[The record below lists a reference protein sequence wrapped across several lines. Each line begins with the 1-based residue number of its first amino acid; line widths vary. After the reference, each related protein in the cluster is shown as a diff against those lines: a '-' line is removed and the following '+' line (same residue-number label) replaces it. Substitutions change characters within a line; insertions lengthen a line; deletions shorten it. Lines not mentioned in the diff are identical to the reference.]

1 MDQKILVICQSHHQL
16 EKGLYIQ
23 KVIPST
29 VDVVFIS
36 QKLNLSSKVLL
47 ESVNTYKSF
56 EPLNSKIDEYDRFI
70 FFSMVP
76 SQQLFTLI
84 QNIRRAKKII
94 IAIQETHQLS
104 MHLGV
109 INNLIFSVDIIFAAS
124 DLEKKTLDQ
133 LQPNAKIYSIGWLF
147 QDGYKEFINTLY
159 QPSNLKEIT
168 KHALIIFSAPTN
180 ITTSS
185 KESFRVRKNILS
197 FLNKKYQN
205 LKLIIKL
212 HPLENKS
219 LFKEY
224 VRINCIENVSF
235 AEENQSLF
243 RLSKNASVIVTSNET
258 QTFIDLIEDDKE
270 FILYELDKQNFISQY
285 FSRNC
290 SDLTE
295 INGVKFYLLPKHSS
309 NIEGFK
315 DLYCKSDEEAI
326 NYFLEIIQQQTE
338 AGIHNDKMEI
348 AAWNYVYGL
357 SSDFKKI
364 INYETSALASNLKKV
379 FDSQETFDLRELDKA
394 LNSLPK
400 RTAIT
405 LIMLKIFVDNDKI
418 QISLLE
424 DFTELMFNP
433 HIIQYFALDSIRF
446 EFYLRNK
453 GLADCISFESNSLL
467 EVTKASFSKKSLI
480 MKTVF
485 SIEKSVK
492 DLRSGPIRKFAYNL
506 IDITISSIK
515 TYTN

>member
-1 MDQKILVICQSHHQL
+1 MDKKILVICQSHHQL

-29 VDVVFIS
+29 VDVVFIN

-47 ESVNTYKSF
+47 ENVNSYKSF
-56 EPLNSKIDEYDRFI
+56 EPLSSKIDEYDKFI

-76 SQQLFTLI
+76 SQQLFALI

-109 INNLIFSVDIIFAAS
+109 VNNLIFSVDIIFAAS

-147 QDGYKEFINTLY
+147 QNGYKEFISSLY

-168 KHALIIFSAPTN
+168 NHALIIFSAPTN
-180 ITTSS
+180 ITASS
-185 KESFRVRKNILS
+185 KESFRVRKNILH

-224 VRINCIENVSF
+224 ARINCIENISF

-243 RLSKNASVIVTSNET
+243 SLSKNASVIVTSNET
-258 QTFIDLIEDDKE
+258 QVFIDLIEDDRE
-270 FILYELDKQNFISQY
+270 FILYELGKENFISQY
-285 FSRNC
+285 FRSC
-290 SDLTE
+290 LDITE
-295 INGVKFYLLPKHSS
+295 INGVKFYSLLKHSN
-309 NIEGFK
+309 NIAGFK
-315 DLYCKSDEEAI
+315 DLYCKSEGEAI
-326 NYFLEIIQQQTE
+326 NYFLEIIQQQTK
-338 AGIHNDKMEI
+338 AGIQNDKMEI

-364 INYETSALASNLKKV
+364 INCESSALASNLRKI
-379 FDSQETFDLRELDKA
+379 FDSQEMFDLRKLDKA

-405 LIMLKIFVDNDKI
+405 LIMMKSFVDNDKI
-418 QISLLE
+418 QTSLLK

-433 HIIQYFALDSIRF
+433 HIIQYFAIDSIRF

-453 GLADCISFESNSLL
+453 GLAQCIPFESNSLL
-467 EVTKASFSKKSLI
+467 DVTKASFSKKSII
-480 MKTVF
+480 MNTLF
-485 SIEKSVK
+485 IIEKSVK
-492 DLRSGPIRKFAYNL
+492 DLRSGPIRRFAYYL
-506 IDITISSIK
+506 IDRAISSVK
-515 TYTN
+515 TLTN

>member
-1 MDQKILVICQSHHQL
+1 MDKKILVICQSHHQL

-29 VDVVFIS
+29 VDVVFIN

-47 ESVNTYKSF
+47 ENVNSYKSF
-56 EPLNSKIDEYDRFI
+56 EPLSSNIDEYDKFI

-76 SQQLFTLI
+76 SQQLFALI

-109 INNLIFSVDIIFAAS
+109 VNNLIFSVDIIFAAS

-147 QDGYKEFINTLY
+147 QNGYKEFISALY

-168 KHALIIFSAPTN
+168 NHALIIFSAPTN
-180 ITTSS
+180 ITASS
-185 KESFRVRKNILS
+185 KESFRVRKNILH

-224 VRINCIENVSF
+224 ARINCVENISF

-243 RLSKNASVIVTSNET
+243 NLSKNASVIVTSNET
-258 QTFIDLIEDDKE
+258 QVFIDLIEDDRE
-270 FILYELDKQNFISQY
+270 FILYELGKENFISQY
-285 FSRNC
+285 FRSC
-290 SDLTE
+290 LDITE
-295 INGVKFYLLPKHSS
+295 INGVKFYSLLKHSN
-309 NIEGFK
+309 NIAGFK
-315 DLYCKSDEEAI
+315 DLYCKSEGEAI
-326 NYFLEIIQQQTE
+326 NYFLEIIQQQTK
-338 AGIHNDKMEI
+338 AGFHNDKMEI

-364 INYETSALASNLKKV
+364 INCESSALVSNLKKI
-379 FDSQETFDLRELDKA
+379 FDSQEMFDLRKLDKA

-405 LIMLKIFVDNDKI
+405 LIMMKLFVDNDKI
-418 QISLLE
+418 QTSLLK

-433 HIIQYFALDSIRF
+433 HIIQYFAIDSIRF

-453 GLADCISFESNSLL
+453 GLAQCIPLEANSLR

-480 MKTVF
+480 MNTLF
-485 SIEKSVK
+485 IIEKSVK
-492 DLRSGPIRKFAYNL
+492 DLRSGPIRRFAYYL
-506 IDITISSIK
+506 IDRTISSIK
-515 TYTN
+515 TLTN

>member
-23 KVIPST
+23 RVIPST

-36 QKLNLSSKVLL
+36 QKLNLSSIVLL
-47 ESVNTYKSF
+47 ESVNSYKSF
-56 EPLNSKIDEYDRFI
+56 EPLSSKIDQYDKFI

-76 SQQLFTLI
+76 SPQLFTLI

-109 INNLIFSVDIIFAAS
+109 VNNLIFSVDIIFAAS
-124 DLEKKTLDQ
+124 DLEKKILDQ

-185 KESFRVRKNILS
+185 KESFRVRKNILNL
-197 FLNKKYQN
+197 LNKKYQN
-205 LKLIIKL
+205 LKLVIKL

-224 VRINCIENVSF
+224 VRINCIENISF

-258 QTFIDLIEDDKE
+258 QAFIDLIEDDRE
-270 FILYELDKQNFISQY
+270 FILYELGKENFISHY
-285 FSRNC
+285 FRSC
-290 SDLTE
+290 LDITE
-295 INGVKFYLLPKHSS
+295 INGVKFYSLLKHSS
-309 NIEGFK
+309 NIAGFK
-315 DLYCKSDEEAI
+315 NLYCKSEAEAI

-338 AGIHNDKMEI
+338 AGIHNDQIEI
-348 AAWNYVYGL
+348 AAWNYVYRL

-364 INYETSALASNLKKV
+364 INCESSALASNLKKI

-418 QISLLE
+418 QINLLK
-424 DFTELMFNP
+424 DFTEQMFNP
-433 HIIQYFALDSIRF
+433 HIIQYFAIESIRF

-453 GLADCISFESNSLL
+453 GLAECIPFESNSLL

-492 DLRSGPIRKFAYNL
+492 DLRSGPIRKFAYYL
-506 IDITISSIK
+506 IDITINSIK

>member
-1 MDQKILVICQSHHQL
+1 MDKKILVICQSHHQL

-29 VDVVFIS
+29 VDVVFIN

-47 ESVNTYKSF
+47 ENVNSYKSF
-56 EPLNSKIDEYDRFI
+56 EPLSSKIDEYDKFI

-76 SQQLFTLI
+76 SQQLFALI

-109 INNLIFSVDIIFAAS
+109 VNNLIFSVDIIFAAS

-147 QDGYKEFINTLY
+147 QNGYKEFISALY

-168 KHALIIFSAPTN
+168 NHALIIFSAPTN
-180 ITTSS
+180 ITASS
-185 KESFRVRKNILS
+185 KESFRVRKNILH

-224 VRINCIENVSF
+224 ARINCVENISF

-243 RLSKNASVIVTSNET
+243 NLSKNASVIVTSNET
-258 QTFIDLIEDDKE
+258 QVFIDLIEDDRE
-270 FILYELDKQNFISQY
+270 FILYELGKENFISQY
-285 FSRNC
+285 FRSC
-290 SDLTE
+290 LDITE
-295 INGVKFYLLPKHSS
+295 INGVKFYSLLKHS
-309 NIEGFK
+309 NDIAGFK
-315 DLYCKSDEEAI
+315 DLYCKSEEEAI
-326 NYFLEIIQQQTE
+326 NYFLKIIQQQTK
-338 AGIHNDKMEI
+338 AGIQNDKMEI

-364 INYETSALASNLKKV
+364 INCESSALASNLKKI
-379 FDSQETFDLRELDKA
+379 FDSQEMFDLRKLDKA

-405 LIMLKIFVDNDKI
+405 LIMLKIFVDNDKV
-418 QISLLE
+418 QISLLK

-433 HIIQYFALDSIRF
+433 HIIQYFAIDSIRF

-453 GLADCISFESNSLL
+453 GLAQCIPFESNSLL

-480 MKTVF
+480 MNTLF
-485 SIEKSVK
+485 IIEKSVK
-492 DLRSGPIRKFAYNL
+492 DLRSGPIRRFAYYL
-506 IDITISSIK
+506 IDRTISSIK
-515 TYTN
+515 TLTN

>member
-1 MDQKILVICQSHHQL
+1 MDKKILVICQSHHQL

-29 VDVVFIS
+29 VDVVFIN

-47 ESVNTYKSF
+47 ENVNSYKSF
-56 EPLNSKIDEYDRFI
+56 EPLSSKIDEYDKFI

-76 SQQLFTLI
+76 SQQLFALI

-109 INNLIFSVDIIFAAS
+109 VNNLIFSVDIIFAAS

-147 QDGYKEFINTLY
+147 QDGYKEFISALY

-168 KHALIIFSAPTN
+168 NHALIIFSAPTN

-185 KESFRVRKNILS
+185 KESFRVRKNILH

-224 VRINCIENVSF
+224 ARINCIENISF

-243 RLSKNASVIVTSNET
+243 SLSKNASVIVTSNET
-258 QTFIDLIEDDKE
+258 QAFIDLIEDDRE
-270 FILYELDKQNFISQY
+270 FILYELGKENFISHY
-285 FSRNC
+285 FRSC
-290 SDLTE
+290 LDITE
-295 INGVKFYLLPKHSS
+295 INGVKFYSLLKHSN
-309 NIEGFK
+309 NIAGFK
-315 DLYCKSDEEAI
+315 DLYCKSDGEAI
-326 NYFLEIIQQQTE
+326 NYFLEIIQQQTK

-364 INYETSALASNLKKV
+364 INCESSALASNLKKI
-379 FDSQETFDLRELDKA
+379 FDSQETFDLRKLDKA

-405 LIMLKIFVDNDKI
+405 LILLKLFVDNDKI
-418 QISLLE
+418 QTSLLK

-433 HIIQYFALDSIRF
+433 HIIQYFAIDSIRF

-453 GLADCISFESNSLL
+453 GLAQCIPFESNSLL
-467 EVTKASFSKKSLI
+467 DVTKASFSKKSTI
-480 MKTVF
+480 MNTVF
-485 SIEKSVK
+485 IIEKSVK
-492 DLRSGPIRKFAYNL
+492 DLRSGPIRRFAYYL
-506 IDITISSIK
+506 IDRTISSIK
-515 TYTN
+515 TLTN

>member
-1 MDQKILVICQSHHQL
+1 MDKKILVICQSHHQL

-23 KVIPST
+23 KVIPSA
-29 VDVVFIS
+29 VDVVFIN

-47 ESVNTYKSF
+47 ENVNSYKSF
-56 EPLNSKIDEYDRFI
+56 EPLSSKIDEYDKFI

-76 SQQLFTLI
+76 SQQLFALI

-109 INNLIFSVDIIFAAS
+109 VNNLIFSVDIIFAAS

-147 QDGYKEFINTLY
+147 QNGYKEFISALY

-168 KHALIIFSAPTN
+168 NHALIIFSAPTN
-180 ITTSS
+180 ITASS
-185 KESFRVRKNILS
+185 KESFRVRKNILH

-224 VRINCIENVSF
+224 ARINCVENISF

-243 RLSKNASVIVTSNET
+243 SLSKNASVIVTSNET
-258 QTFIDLIEDDKE
+258 QVFIDLIEDDRE
-270 FILYELDKQNFISQY
+270 FILYELGKENFISQY
-285 FSRNC
+285 FRSC
-290 SDLTE
+290 LDITE
-295 INGVKFYLLPKHSS
+295 INGVKFYSLLKHSN
-309 NIEGFK
+309 NIAGFK
-315 DLYCKSDEEAI
+315 DLYCKSEGEAI
-326 NYFLEIIQQQTE
+326 NYFLEIIQQQTK
-338 AGIHNDKMEI
+338 AGIQDDKMEI

-364 INYETSALASNLKKV
+364 INCESSALASNLKKI
-379 FDSQETFDLRELDKA
+379 FDSQEMFDLRKLDKA

-405 LIMLKIFVDNDKI
+405 LIMMKLFVDNDKI
-418 QISLLE
+418 QTSLLK

-433 HIIQYFALDSIRF
+433 HIIQYFAIDSIRF

-453 GLADCISFESNSLL
+453 GLAQCIPFESNSLL

-480 MKTVF
+480 MNTLF
-485 SIEKSVK
+485 TIEKSVK
-492 DLRSGPIRKFAYNL
+492 DLRSGPIRRFAYYL
-506 IDITISSIK
+506 IDRTISSVK
-515 TYTN
+515 TLTN

>member
-1 MDQKILVICQSHHQL
+1 MDKKILVICQSHHQL

-29 VDVVFIS
+29 VDVVFIN

-47 ESVNTYKSF
+47 ENVNSYKSF
-56 EPLNSKIDEYDRFI
+56 EPLSSKIDEYDKFI

-76 SQQLFTLI
+76 SQQLFALI

-109 INNLIFSVDIIFAAS
+109 VNNLIFSVDIIFAAS

-147 QDGYKEFINTLY
+147 QNGYKEFISALY

-168 KHALIIFSAPTN
+168 NHALIIFSAPTN
-180 ITTSS
+180 ITASS
-185 KESFRVRKNILS
+185 KESFRVRKNILH

-224 VRINCIENVSF
+224 ARINCIENISF

-243 RLSKNASVIVTSNET
+243 SLSKNASVIVTSNET
-258 QTFIDLIEDDKE
+258 QVFIDLIEDDRE
-270 FILYELDKQNFISQY
+270 FILYELGKENFISQY
-285 FSRNC
+285 FRSC
-290 SDLTE
+290 LDITE
-295 INGVKFYLLPKHSS
+295 INGVKFYSLLKHSN
-309 NIEGFK
+309 NIAGFK
-315 DLYCKSDEEAI
+315 DLYCKSEGEAI
-326 NYFLEIIQQQTE
+326 NYFLEIIQQQTKE
-338 AGIHNDKMEI
+338 GIQDDKMEI

-364 INYETSALASNLKKV
+364 INCESSALASNLKKI
-379 FDSQETFDLRELDKA
+379 FDSQEMFDLRKLDKA

-405 LIMLKIFVDNDKI
+405 LIMMKLFVDNDKI
-418 QISLLE
+418 QTSLLK

-433 HIIQYFALDSIRF
+433 HIIQYFAIDSIRF

-453 GLADCISFESNSLL
+453 GLAQCIPFESNSLL

-480 MKTVF
+480 MNTLF
-485 SIEKSVK
+485 FIEKSVK
-492 DLRSGPIRKFAYNL
+492 DLRSGPIRRFAYYL
-506 IDITISSIK
+506 IDRTISSIK
-515 TYTN
+515 TLTN

>member
-1 MDQKILVICQSHHQL
+1 MDKKILVICQSHHQL

-29 VDVVFIS
+29 VDVVFIN

-47 ESVNTYKSF
+47 ENVNSYKSF
-56 EPLNSKIDEYDRFI
+56 EPLSSKIDEYDKFI

-76 SQQLFTLI
+76 SQQLFALI

-109 INNLIFSVDIIFAAS
+109 VNNLIFSVDIIFAAS

-147 QDGYKEFINTLY
+147 QNGYKEFISALY

-168 KHALIIFSAPTN
+168 NHALIIFSAPTN
-180 ITTSS
+180 ITASS
-185 KESFRVRKNILS
+185 KESFRVRKNILH

-224 VRINCIENVSF
+224 ARINCIENISF

-243 RLSKNASVIVTSNET
+243 SLSKNASVIVTSNET
-258 QTFIDLIEDDKE
+258 QVFIDLIEDDRE
-270 FILYELDKQNFISQY
+270 FILYELGKENFISQY
-285 FSRNC
+285 FRSC
-290 SDLTE
+290 LDITE
-295 INGVKFYLLPKHSS
+295 INGVKFYSLLKHSN
-309 NIEGFK
+309 NIAGFK
-315 DLYCKSDEEAI
+315 DLYCKSEGEAI
-326 NYFLEIIQQQTE
+326 NYFLKIIQQQTK
-338 AGIHNDKMEI
+338 ADIQNDKMEI

-364 INYETSALASNLKKV
+364 INCESSALASNLKKI
-379 FDSQETFDLRELDKA
+379 FDSQEMFDLRKLDKA

-405 LIMLKIFVDNDKI
+405 LIMMKLFVDNDKI
-418 QISLLE
+418 QTSLLK

-433 HIIQYFALDSIRF
+433 HIIQYFAIDSIRF

-453 GLADCISFESNSLL
+453 GLAQCIPFESNSLL

-480 MKTVF
+480 MNTLF
-485 SIEKSVK
+485 IIEKSVK
-492 DLRSGPIRKFAYNL
+492 DLRSGPIRRFAYYL
-506 IDITISSIK
+506 IDRTISSVK
-515 TYTN
+515 TLTN

>member
-1 MDQKILVICQSHHQL
+1 MDKKILVICQSHHQL

-29 VDVVFIS
+29 VDVVFIN

-47 ESVNTYKSF
+47 ENVNSYKSF
-56 EPLNSKIDEYDRFI
+56 EPLSSNIDEYDKFI

-76 SQQLFTLI
+76 SQQLFALI

-109 INNLIFSVDIIFAAS
+109 VNNLIFSVDIIFAAS

-147 QDGYKEFINTLY
+147 QNGYKEFISALY

-168 KHALIIFSAPTN
+168 NHALIIFSAPTN
-180 ITTSS
+180 ITASS
-185 KESFRVRKNILS
+185 KESFRVRKNILH

-224 VRINCIENVSF
+224 ARINCVENISF

-243 RLSKNASVIVTSNET
+243 SLSKNASVIVTSNET
-258 QTFIDLIEDDKE
+258 QVFIDLIEDDRE
-270 FILYELDKQNFISQY
+270 FILYELGKENFISQY
-285 FSRNC
+285 FRSC
-290 SDLTE
+290 LDITE
-295 INGVKFYLLPKHSS
+295 INGVKFYSLHKHSN
-309 NIEGFK
+309 NIAGFK
-315 DLYCKSDEEAI
+315 DLYCKSEGEAI
-326 NYFLEIIQQQTE
+326 NYFLEIIQQQTK
-338 AGIHNDKMEI
+338 AGIQNDKMEI

-364 INYETSALASNLKKV
+364 INCESSALASNLKKI
-379 FDSQETFDLRELDKA
+379 FDSQEMFDLRKLDKA

-405 LIMLKIFVDNDKI
+405 LIMMKLFVDNDII
-418 QISLLE
+418 QTSLLK

-433 HIIQYFALDSIRF
+433 HIIQYFAIDSIRF

-453 GLADCISFESNSLL
+453 GLAQCIPFESNSLL

-480 MKTVF
+480 MNTLF
-485 SIEKSVK
+485 IIEKSVK
-492 DLRSGPIRKFAYNL
+492 DLRSGPIRRFAYYL
-506 IDITISSIK
+506 IDRTISSIK
-515 TYTN
+515 TLTN

>member
-1 MDQKILVICQSHHQL
+1 MDKKILVICQSHHQL

-29 VDVVFIS
+29 VDVVFIN

-47 ESVNTYKSF
+47 ENVNSYNSF
-56 EPLNSKIDEYDRFI
+56 DPLSSKIDEYDKFI

-76 SQQLFTLI
+76 SQQLFALI

-109 INNLIFSVDIIFAAS
+109 VNNLIFSVDIIFAAS

-147 QDGYKEFINTLY
+147 QNGYKEFISALY

-168 KHALIIFSAPTN
+168 NHALIIFSAPTN
-180 ITTSS
+180 ITASS
-185 KESFRVRKNILS
+185 KESFRVRKNILH

-224 VRINCIENVSF
+224 ARINCVENISF

-243 RLSKNASVIVTSNET
+243 NLSKNASVIVTSNET
-258 QTFIDLIEDDKE
+258 QVFIDLIEDDRE
-270 FILYELDKQNFISQY
+270 FILYELGKENFISQY
-285 FSRNC
+285 FRSC
-290 SDLTE
+290 LDITE
-295 INGVKFYLLPKHSS
+295 INGVKFYSLLKHS
-309 NIEGFK
+309 NDIAGFK
-315 DLYCKSDEEAI
+315 DLYCKSEGEAI
-326 NYFLEIIQQQTE
+326 NYFLEIIQQQTK
-338 AGIHNDKMEI
+338 AGIQNDKMEI

-364 INYETSALASNLKKV
+364 INCESSALASNLKKI
-379 FDSQETFDLRELDKA
+379 FDSQEMFDLRKLDKA

-405 LIMLKIFVDNDKI
+405 LIMMKLFVDNDKI
-418 QISLLE
+418 QTSLLK

-433 HIIQYFALDSIRF
+433 HIIQYFAIDSIRF

-453 GLADCISFESNSLL
+453 GLAQCIPFESNSLL

-480 MKTVF
+480 MNTLF
-485 SIEKSVK
+485 IIEKSVK
-492 DLRSGPIRKFAYNL
+492 DLRSGPIRRFAYYL
-506 IDITISSIK
+506 IDRAISSVK
-515 TYTN
+515 TLTN

>member
-1 MDQKILVICQSHHQL
+1 MDKKILVICQSHHQL

-29 VDVVFIS
+29 VDVVFIN

-47 ESVNTYKSF
+47 ENVNSYKSF
-56 EPLNSKIDEYDRFI
+56 EPLSSKIDEYDKFI

-76 SQQLFTLI
+76 SQQLFALI

-109 INNLIFSVDIIFAAS
+109 VNNLIFSVDIIFAAS

-147 QDGYKEFINTLY
+147 QDGYKEFISALY

-168 KHALIIFSAPTN
+168 NHALIIFSAPTN

-185 KESFRVRKNILS
+185 KESFRVRKNILH
-197 FLNKKYQN
+197 FLNNKYQN

-224 VRINCIENVSF
+224 ARINCIENISF

-243 RLSKNASVIVTSNET
+243 SLSKNASVIVTSNET
-258 QTFIDLIEDDKE
+258 QAFIDLIEDDRE
-270 FILYELDKQNFISQY
+270 FILYELGKENFISHY
-285 FSRNC
+285 FRSC
-290 SDLTE
+290 LDITE
-295 INGVKFYLLPKHSS
+295 INGVKFYSLLKHSN
-309 NIEGFK
+309 NIAGFK
-315 DLYCKSDEEAI
+315 DLYCKSDGEAI
-326 NYFLEIIQQQTE
+326 NYFLEIIQQQTK

-364 INYETSALASNLKKV
+364 ISSENSALASNLKKI
-379 FDSQETFDLRELDKA
+379 FDSQETFDLRKLDKA

-405 LIMLKIFVDNDKI
+405 LIMLKLFVDNDKI
-418 QISLLE
+418 QTSLLK

-433 HIIQYFALDSIRF
+433 HIIQYFAIDSIRF

-453 GLADCISFESNSLL
+453 GLAQCIPFESNSLL
-467 EVTKASFSKKSLI
+467 DVTKASFSKKSII
-480 MKTVF
+480 MNTLF
-485 SIEKSVK
+485 IIEKSVK
-492 DLRSGPIRKFAYNL
+492 DLRSGPIRRFAYYL
-506 IDITISSIK
+506 IDRTISSIK
-515 TYTN
+515 THTN

>member
-1 MDQKILVICQSHHQL
+1 MDKKILVICQSHHQL

-29 VDVVFIS
+29 VDVVFIN

-47 ESVNTYKSF
+47 ENVNSYNSF
-56 EPLNSKIDEYDRFI
+56 DPLSSKIDEYDKFI

-76 SQQLFTLI
+76 SQQLFALI

-109 INNLIFSVDIIFAAS
+109 VNNLIFSVDIIFAAS

-147 QDGYKEFINTLY
+147 QNGYKEFISALY

-168 KHALIIFSAPTN
+168 NHALIIFSAPTN
-180 ITTSS
+180 ITASS
-185 KESFRVRKNILS
+185 KESFRVRKNILH

-224 VRINCIENVSF
+224 ARINCVENISF

-243 RLSKNASVIVTSNET
+243 NLSKNASVIVTSNET
-258 QTFIDLIEDDKE
+258 QVFIDLIEDDRE
-270 FILYELDKQNFISQY
+270 FILYELGKENFISQY
-285 FSRNC
+285 FRSC
-290 SDLTE
+290 LDITE
-295 INGVKFYLLPKHSS
+295 INGVKFYSLLKHS
-309 NIEGFK
+309 NDIAGFK
-315 DLYCKSDEEAI
+315 DLYCKSEGEAI
-326 NYFLEIIQQQTE
+326 NFFLKIIQQQTK
-338 AGIHNDKMEI
+338 AGIQNDKMEI

-364 INYETSALASNLKKV
+364 INCESSALASNLKKI
-379 FDSQETFDLRELDKA
+379 FDSQEMFDLRKLDKA

-405 LIMLKIFVDNDKI
+405 LIMMKLFVDNDKI
-418 QISLLE
+418 QTSLLK

-433 HIIQYFALDSIRF
+433 HIIQYFAIDSIRF

-453 GLADCISFESNSLL
+453 GLAQCIPFESNSLL

-480 MKTVF
+480 MNTLF
-485 SIEKSVK
+485 IIEKSVK
-492 DLRSGPIRKFAYNL
+492 DLRSGPIRRFAYYL
-506 IDITISSIK
+506 IDRAISSVK
-515 TYTN
+515 TLTN

>member
-1 MDQKILVICQSHHQL
+1 M
-16 EKGLYIQ
+16 
-23 KVIPST
+23 
-29 VDVVFIS
+29 DVVFIN

-47 ESVNTYKSF
+47 ENVNSYKSF
-56 EPLNSKIDEYDRFI
+56 EPLSSKIDEYDKFI

-76 SQQLFTLI
+76 SQQLFALI

-109 INNLIFSVDIIFAAS
+109 VNNLIFSVDIIFAAS

-147 QDGYKEFINTLY
+147 QNGYKEFINALY

-168 KHALIIFSAPTN
+168 NHALIIFSAPTN
-180 ITTSS
+180 ITASS
-185 KESFRVRKNILS
+185 KESFRVRKNILH

-224 VRINCIENVSF
+224 ARINCIENISF

-243 RLSKNASVIVTSNET
+243 SLSKNASVIVTSNET
-258 QTFIDLIEDDKE
+258 QAFIDLIEDDRE
-270 FILYELDKQNFISQY
+270 FILYELGKENFISQY
-285 FSRNC
+285 FKSC
-290 SDLTE
+290 LDLTE
-295 INGVKFYLLPKHSS
+295 INGVKFYSLLKHSN
-309 NIEGFK
+309 NIAGFK
-315 DLYCKSDEEAI
+315 DLYCKSDGEAI
-326 NYFLEIIQQQTE
+326 NYFLEIIQQQTK

-364 INYETSALASNLKKV
+364 ISCESSALASNLKKI
-379 FDSQETFDLRELDKA
+379 FDSQETFDLRKLDKA

-418 QISLLE
+418 QISLLK

-433 HIIQYFALDSIRF
+433 HIIQYFAIDSIRF

-453 GLADCISFESNSLL
+453 RLAQCIPFESNSLL
-467 EVTKASFSKKSLI
+467 DVTKASFSKKSII
-480 MKTVF
+480 MNTVF
-485 SIEKSVK
+485 IIEKSVK
-492 DLRSGPIRKFAYNL
+492 DLRSGPIRRFAYYL
-506 IDITISSIK
+506 IDRTISSIK
-515 TYTN
+515 THTN

>member
-1 MDQKILVICQSHHQL
+1 MDKKILVICQSHHQL

-29 VDVVFIS
+29 VDVVFIN

-47 ESVNTYKSF
+47 ENVNSYKSF
-56 EPLNSKIDEYDRFI
+56 EPLSSKIDEYDKFI

-76 SQQLFTLI
+76 SQQLFALI

-109 INNLIFSVDIIFAAS
+109 VNNLIFSVDIIFAAS

-147 QDGYKEFINTLY
+147 QDGYKEFISALY

-168 KHALIIFSAPTN
+168 NHALIIFSAPTN
-180 ITTSS
+180 ITASS
-185 KESFRVRKNILS
+185 KESFRVRKNILH

-224 VRINCIENVSF
+224 ARINCIENISF

-243 RLSKNASVIVTSNET
+243 SLSKNASVIVTSNET
-258 QTFIDLIEDDKE
+258 QVFIDLIEDDRE
-270 FILYELDKQNFISQY
+270 FILYELGKENFISQY
-285 FSRNC
+285 FRSC
-290 SDLTE
+290 LDITE
-295 INGVKFYLLPKHSS
+295 INGVKFYSLLKHSN
-309 NIEGFK
+309 NIAGFK
-315 DLYCKSDEEAI
+315 DLYCKSDGEAI
-326 NYFLEIIQQQTE
+326 NYFLEIIQQQTK

-364 INYETSALASNLKKV
+364 INCESSALASNLKKI
-379 FDSQETFDLRELDKA
+379 FDSQEMFDLRKLDKA

-405 LIMLKIFVDNDKI
+405 LIMMKLFVDNDKI
-418 QISLLE
+418 QTSLLK

-433 HIIQYFALDSIRF
+433 HIIQYFAIDSIRF

-453 GLADCISFESNSLL
+453 GLAQCIPFESNSLL
-467 EVTKASFSKKSLI
+467 DVTKASFSKKSTI
-480 MKTVF
+480 MNTIF
-485 SIEKSVK
+485 IIEKSVK
-492 DLRSGPIRKFAYNL
+492 DLRSGPIRRFAYYL
-506 IDITISSIK
+506 IDRTISSIK
-515 TYTN
+515 TLTN

>member
-1 MDQKILVICQSHHQL
+1 MDKKILVICQSQHQL

-29 VDVVFIS
+29 VDVVFIN

-47 ESVNTYKSF
+47 ENVNSYKSF
-56 EPLNSKIDEYDRFI
+56 EPLSSKIDEYDKFI

-76 SQQLFTLI
+76 SPQLFALI

-109 INNLIFSVDIIFAAS
+109 VNNLIFSVDIIFAAS

-147 QDGYKEFINTLY
+147 QNGYKEFISALY

-168 KHALIIFSAPTN
+168 NHALIIFSAPTN

-185 KESFRVRKNILS
+185 KESFRVRKNILH

-224 VRINCIENVSF
+224 ARINCIENISF

-243 RLSKNASVIVTSNET
+243 SLSKNASVIVTSNET
-258 QTFIDLIEDDKE
+258 QAFIDLIEDDRE
-270 FILYELDKQNFISQY
+270 FILYELGKENFISHY
-285 FSRNC
+285 FRSC
-290 SDLTE
+290 LDITE
-295 INGVKFYLLPKHSS
+295 INGVKFYSLLKHSN
-309 NIEGFK
+309 NIAGFK
-315 DLYCKSDEEAI
+315 DLYCKSDGEAI
-326 NYFLEIIQQQTE
+326 NYFLEIIQQQTK

-364 INYETSALASNLKKV
+364 INCESSALASNLKKI
-379 FDSQETFDLRELDKA
+379 FDSQETFDLRKLDKA

-418 QISLLE
+418 QISLLK

-433 HIIQYFALDSIRF
+433 HIIQYFAIDSIRF

-453 GLADCISFESNSLL
+453 RLAQCIPFESNSLL
-467 EVTKASFSKKSLI
+467 DVTKASFSKKSII
-480 MKTVF
+480 MNTVF
-485 SIEKSVK
+485 IIEKSVK
-492 DLRSGPIRKFAYNL
+492 DLRSGPIRRFAYYL
-506 IDITISSIK
+506 IDRTISSIK
-515 TYTN
+515 THTN

>member
-1 MDQKILVICQSHHQL
+1 MDKKILVICQSHHQL

-29 VDVVFIS
+29 VDVVFIN

-47 ESVNTYKSF
+47 ENVNSYKSF
-56 EPLNSKIDEYDRFI
+56 EPLSSKIDEYDKFI

-76 SQQLFTLI
+76 SQQLFALI

-109 INNLIFSVDIIFAAS
+109 VNNLIFSVDIIFAAS

-147 QDGYKEFINTLY
+147 QNGYKEFISALY

-168 KHALIIFSAPTN
+168 NHALIIFSAPTN

-185 KESFRVRKNILS
+185 KESFRVRKNILH

-224 VRINCIENVSF
+224 ARINCVENISF

-243 RLSKNASVIVTSNET
+243 SLSKNASVIVTSNET
-258 QTFIDLIEDDKE
+258 QVFIDLIEDDRE
-270 FILYELDKQNFISQY
+270 FILYELGKENFISQY
-285 FSRNC
+285 FRSC
-290 SDLTE
+290 LDITE
-295 INGVKFYLLPKHSS
+295 INGVKFYSLLKHS
-309 NIEGFK
+309 NDIAGFK
-315 DLYCKSDEEAI
+315 DLYCKSEGEAI
-326 NYFLEIIQQQTE
+326 NYFLEIIQQQTK
-338 AGIHNDKMEI
+338 AGIQNDKMEI

-364 INYETSALASNLKKV
+364 INCESSALASNLKKI
-379 FDSQETFDLRELDKA
+379 FDSQEMFDLRKLDKA

-405 LIMLKIFVDNDKI
+405 LIMMKLFVDNDKI
-418 QISLLE
+418 QTSLLK

-433 HIIQYFALDSIRF
+433 HIIQYFAIDSIRF

-453 GLADCISFESNSLL
+453 GLAQCIPFESNSLL

-480 MKTVF
+480 MNTLF
-485 SIEKSVK
+485 IIEKSVK
-492 DLRSGPIRKFAYNL
+492 DLRSGPIRRFAYYL
-506 IDITISSIK
+506 IDRAISSVK
-515 TYTN
+515 TLTN

>member
-1 MDQKILVICQSHHQL
+1 MDKKILVICQSHHQL

-29 VDVVFIS
+29 VDVVFIN

-47 ESVNTYKSF
+47 ENVNSYKSF
-56 EPLNSKIDEYDRFI
+56 EPLSSNIDEYDKFI

-76 SQQLFTLI
+76 SQQLFALI

-109 INNLIFSVDIIFAAS
+109 VNNLIFSVDIIFAAS

-147 QDGYKEFINTLY
+147 QNGYKEFISALY

-168 KHALIIFSAPTN
+168 NHALIIFSAPTN
-180 ITTSS
+180 ITASS
-185 KESFRVRKNILS
+185 KESFRVRKNILH

-224 VRINCIENVSF
+224 ARINCVENISF

-243 RLSKNASVIVTSNET
+243 SLSKNASVIVTSNET
-258 QTFIDLIEDDKE
+258 QVFIDLIEDDRE
-270 FILYELDKQNFISQY
+270 FILYELGKENFISQY
-285 FSRNC
+285 FRSC
-290 SDLTE
+290 LDITE
-295 INGVKFYLLPKHSS
+295 INGVKFYSLHKHSN
-309 NIEGFK
+309 NIAGFK
-315 DLYCKSDEEAI
+315 DLYCKSEGEAI
-326 NYFLEIIQQQTE
+326 NYFLEIIQQQTK
-338 AGIHNDKMEI
+338 AGIQNDKMEI

-364 INYETSALASNLKKV
+364 INCESSALASNLKKI
-379 FDSQETFDLRELDKA
+379 FDSQEMFDLRKLDKA

-405 LIMLKIFVDNDKI
+405 LIMMKLFVDNDKI
-418 QISLLE
+418 QTSLLK

-433 HIIQYFALDSIRF
+433 HIIQYFAIDSIRF

-453 GLADCISFESNSLL
+453 GLAQCIPFESNSLL

-480 MKTVF
+480 MNTLF
-485 SIEKSVK
+485 IIEKSVK
-492 DLRSGPIRKFAYNL
+492 DLRSGPIRRFAYYL
-506 IDITISSIK
+506 IDRTISSIK
-515 TYTN
+515 TLTN

>member
-1 MDQKILVICQSHHQL
+1 MDKKILVICQSHHQL

-29 VDVVFIS
+29 VDVVFIN

-47 ESVNTYKSF
+47 ENVNSYKSF
-56 EPLNSKIDEYDRFI
+56 EPLSSKIDEYDKFI

-76 SQQLFTLI
+76 SQQLFALI

-109 INNLIFSVDIIFAAS
+109 VNNLIFSVDIIFAAS

-147 QDGYKEFINTLY
+147 QNGYKEFISALY

-168 KHALIIFSAPTN
+168 NHALIIFSAPTN

-185 KESFRVRKNILS
+185 KESFRVRKNILH

-224 VRINCIENVSF
+224 ARINCIENISF

-243 RLSKNASVIVTSNET
+243 SLSKNASVIVTSNET
-258 QTFIDLIEDDKE
+258 QAFIDLIEDDRE
-270 FILYELDKQNFISQY
+270 FILYELGKENFISHY
-285 FSRNC
+285 FRSC
-290 SDLTE
+290 LDITE
-295 INGVKFYLLPKHSS
+295 INGVKFYSLLKHSN
-309 NIEGFK
+309 NIAGFK
-315 DLYCKSDEEAI
+315 DLYCKSEGEAI
-326 NYFLEIIQQQTE
+326 NYFLEIIQQQTK

-364 INYETSALASNLKKV
+364 INCESSALASNLKKI
-379 FDSQETFDLRELDKA
+379 FDSQETFDLRKLDKA

-405 LIMLKIFVDNDKI
+405 LIMMKLFVDNDKI
-418 QISLLE
+418 QTSLLK

-433 HIIQYFALDSIRF
+433 HIIQYFAIDSIRF

-453 GLADCISFESNSLL
+453 GLAQCIPFESNSLL
-467 EVTKASFSKKSLI
+467 DVTKASYSNKSII
-480 MKTVF
+480 MNTIF
-485 SIEKSVK
+485 IIEKSVK
-492 DLRSGPIRKFAYNL
+492 DLRSGPIRRFAYYL
-506 IDITISSIK
+506 IDRTISSIK
-515 TYTN
+515 THTN

>member
-1 MDQKILVICQSHHQL
+1 MDKKILVICQSHHQL

-29 VDVVFIS
+29 VDVVFIN

-47 ESVNTYKSF
+47 ENVNSYKSF
-56 EPLNSKIDEYDRFI
+56 EPLSSKIDEYDKFI

-76 SQQLFTLI
+76 SQQLFALI

-109 INNLIFSVDIIFAAS
+109 VNNLIFSVDIIFAAS

-147 QDGYKEFINTLY
+147 QNGYKEFISALY

-168 KHALIIFSAPTN
+168 NHALIIFSAPTN

-185 KESFRVRKNILS
+185 KESFRVRKNILH

-224 VRINCIENVSF
+224 ARINCIENISF

-243 RLSKNASVIVTSNET
+243 SLSKNASVIVTSNET
-258 QTFIDLIEDDKE
+258 QAFIDLIEDDRE
-270 FILYELDKQNFISQY
+270 FILYELGKENFISHY
-285 FSRNC
+285 FRSC
-290 SDLTE
+290 LDITE
-295 INGVKFYLLPKHSS
+295 INGVKFYSLLKHSN
-309 NIEGFK
+309 NIAGFK
-315 DLYCKSDEEAI
+315 DLYCKSDGEAI
-326 NYFLEIIQQQTE
+326 NYFLEIIQQQTK

-364 INYETSALASNLKKV
+364 ISSESSALASNLKKI
-379 FDSQETFDLRELDKA
+379 FDSQETFDLRKLDKA

-418 QISLLE
+418 QISLLK

-433 HIIQYFALDSIRF
+433 HIIQYFAIDSIRF

-453 GLADCISFESNSLL
+453 RLAQCIPFESNSLL
-467 EVTKASFSKKSLI
+467 DVTKASFSKKSII
-480 MKTVF
+480 MNTVF
-485 SIEKSVK
+485 IIEKSVK
-492 DLRSGPIRKFAYNL
+492 DLRSGPIRRFAYYL
-506 IDITISSIK
+506 IDRTISSIK
-515 TYTN
+515 THTN

>member
-1 MDQKILVICQSHHQL
+1 MDKKILVICQSHHQL

-29 VDVVFIS
+29 VDVVFIN

-47 ESVNTYKSF
+47 ENVNSYKSF
-56 EPLNSKIDEYDRFI
+56 EPLSSKIDEYDKFI

-76 SQQLFTLI
+76 SQQLFALI

-109 INNLIFSVDIIFAAS
+109 VNNLIFSVDIIFAAS

-147 QDGYKEFINTLY
+147 QNGYKEFINALY

-180 ITTSS
+180 ITASS
-185 KESFRVRKNILS
+185 KESFRVRKNILH

-224 VRINCIENVSF
+224 ARINCIENISF

-243 RLSKNASVIVTSNET
+243 SLSKNASVIVTSNET
-258 QTFIDLIEDDKE
+258 QAFIDLIEDDRE
-270 FILYELDKQNFISQY
+270 FILYELGKENFISQY
-285 FSRNC
+285 FKSC
-290 SDLTE
+290 LDLTE
-295 INGVKFYLLPKHSS
+295 INGVKFYSLLKHSN
-309 NIEGFK
+309 NIAGFK
-315 DLYCKSDEEAI
+315 DLYCKSDGEAI
-326 NYFLEIIQQQTE
+326 NYFLEIIQQQTK

-364 INYETSALASNLKKV
+364 ISCESSALASNLKKI
-379 FDSQETFDLRELDKA
+379 FDSQETFDLRKLDKA

-405 LIMLKIFVDNDKI
+405 LILLKLFVDNDKI
-418 QISLLE
+418 QTSLLK

-433 HIIQYFALDSIRF
+433 HIIQYFAIDSIRF

-453 GLADCISFESNSLL
+453 RLALCIPFESNSLL
-467 EVTKASFSKKSLI
+467 DVTKASFSKKSTI
-480 MKTVF
+480 MNTVF
-485 SIEKSVK
+485 IIEKSVK
-492 DLRSGPIRKFAYNL
+492 DLRSGPIRRFAYYL
-506 IDITISSIK
+506 IDRTISSIK
-515 TYTN
+515 THTN

>member
-1 MDQKILVICQSHHQL
+1 MDKKILVICQSHHQL

-29 VDVVFIS
+29 VDVVFIN

-47 ESVNTYKSF
+47 ENVNSYKSF
-56 EPLNSKIDEYDRFI
+56 EPLSSKIDEYDKFI

-76 SQQLFTLI
+76 SQQLFALI

-109 INNLIFSVDIIFAAS
+109 VNNLIFSVDIIFAAS

-147 QDGYKEFINTLY
+147 QNGYKEFISALY

-168 KHALIIFSAPTN
+168 NHALIIFSAPTN

-185 KESFRVRKNILS
+185 KESFRVRKNILH

-224 VRINCIENVSF
+224 ARINCIENISF

-243 RLSKNASVIVTSNET
+243 SLSKNASVIVTSNET
-258 QTFIDLIEDDKE
+258 QAFIDLIEDDRE
-270 FILYELDKQNFISQY
+270 FILYELGKENFISHY
-285 FSRNC
+285 FRSC
-290 SDLTE
+290 LDITE
-295 INGVKFYLLPKHSS
+295 INGVKFYSLLKHSN
-309 NIEGFK
+309 NIAGFK
-315 DLYCKSDEEAI
+315 DLYCKSDGEAI
-326 NYFLEIIQQQTE
+326 NYFLEIIQQQTK

-364 INYETSALASNLKKV
+364 INCESSALASNLKKI
-379 FDSQETFDLRELDKA
+379 FDSQETFDLRKLDKA

-405 LIMLKIFVDNDKI
+405 LIMLKLFVDNDKI
-418 QISLLE
+418 QTSLLK

-433 HIIQYFALDSIRF
+433 HIIQYFAIDSIRF

-453 GLADCISFESNSLL
+453 RLAQCIPFESNSLL
-467 EVTKASFSKKSLI
+467 DVTKASFSKKSII
-480 MKTVF
+480 MNTLF
-485 SIEKSVK
+485 IIEKSVK
-492 DLRSGPIRKFAYNL
+492 DLRSGPIRRFAYYL
-506 IDITISSIK
+506 IDRTISSIK
-515 TYTN
+515 THTN

>member
-1 MDQKILVICQSHHQL
+1 MNQKILVICQSHHQL

-23 KVIPST
+23 KIIPST

-36 QKLNLSSKVLL
+36 QKLNLSSLVLL
-47 ESVNTYKSF
+47 ESVNSYKSF
-56 EPLNSKIDEYDRFI
+56 EPLSSKIDQYDKFI

-76 SQQLFTLI
+76 SPQLFTLI

-109 INNLIFSVDIIFAAS
+109 VNNLIFSVDIIFAAS
-124 DLEKKTLDQ
+124 DLEKKILDQ

-185 KESFRVRKNILS
+185 KESFQVRKNILH

-224 VRINCIENVSF
+224 VRINCIENISF

-258 QTFIDLIEDDKE
+258 QAFIDLIEDNRE
-270 FILYELDKQNFISQY
+270 FILYELGKENFISQY
-285 FSRNC
+285 FNKNC

-295 INGVKFYLLPKHSS
+295 INGVKFYSLLKHSS
-309 NIEGFK
+309 NIAGFK
-315 DLYCKSDEEAI
+315 NLYCKSDREAI
-326 NYFLEIIQQQTE
+326 NYFLEMIQQQTE

-348 AAWNYVYGL
+348 AAWNYVYRL

-364 INYETSALASNLKKV
+364 INCESSALASNLKKI
-379 FDSQETFDLRELDKA
+379 FNSQETFDLIELDKA

-418 QISLLE
+418 QISLLK
-424 DFTELMFNP
+424 DFTKLMFNP
-433 HIIQYFALDSIRF
+433 HIIQYFAIDSIRF

-453 GLADCISFESNSLL
+453 GLADFIPFESNSLL

-492 DLRSGPIRKFAYNL
+492 DLRSGPIRKFAYYL
-506 IDITISSIK
+506 IDITINSIK

>member
-1 MDQKILVICQSHHQL
+1 MDKKILVICQSHHQL

-29 VDVVFIS
+29 VDVVFIN

-47 ESVNTYKSF
+47 ENVNSYKSF
-56 EPLNSKIDEYDRFI
+56 EPLSSKIDEYDKFI

-76 SQQLFTLI
+76 SQQLFALI

-109 INNLIFSVDIIFAAS
+109 VNNLIFSVDIIFAAS

-147 QDGYKEFINTLY
+147 QDGYKEFISALY

-168 KHALIIFSAPTN
+168 NHALIIFSAPTN
-180 ITTSS
+180 ITASS
-185 KESFRVRKNILS
+185 KESFRVRKNILH

-224 VRINCIENVSF
+224 ARINCIENISF

-243 RLSKNASVIVTSNET
+243 SLSKNASVIVTSNET
-258 QTFIDLIEDDKE
+258 QAFIDLIEDDRE
-270 FILYELDKQNFISQY
+270 FILYELGKENFISQY
-285 FSRNC
+285 FRSC
-290 SDLTE
+290 LDITE
-295 INGVKFYLLPKHSS
+295 INGVKFYSLLKHSN
-309 NIEGFK
+309 NIAGFK
-315 DLYCKSDEEAI
+315 DLYCKSDGEAI
-326 NYFLEIIQQQTE
+326 NYFLEIIQQQTK

-364 INYETSALASNLKKV
+364 ISCESSALASNLKKI
-379 FDSQETFDLRELDKA
+379 FDSQETFDLRKLDKA

-405 LIMLKIFVDNDKI
+405 LIMLKIFVHNDKI
-418 QISLLE
+418 QISLLK

-433 HIIQYFALDSIRF
+433 HIIQYFAIDSIRF

-453 GLADCISFESNSLL
+453 RLAQCIPFESNSLL
-467 EVTKASFSKKSLI
+467 DVTKASFSKKSII
-480 MKTVF
+480 MNTLF
-485 SIEKSVK
+485 IIEKSVK
-492 DLRSGPIRKFAYNL
+492 DLRSGPIRRFAYYL
-506 IDITISSIK
+506 IDRTISSIK
-515 TYTN
+515 THTN

>member
-1 MDQKILVICQSHHQL
+1 MDKKILVICQSHHQL

-29 VDVVFIS
+29 VDVVFIN

-47 ESVNTYKSF
+47 ENVNSYNSF
-56 EPLNSKIDEYDRFI
+56 DPLFSKIDEYDKFI

-76 SQQLFTLI
+76 SQQLFALI

-109 INNLIFSVDIIFAAS
+109 VNNLIFSVDIIFAAS

-147 QDGYKEFINTLY
+147 QNGYKEFISALY

-168 KHALIIFSAPTN
+168 NHALIIFSAPTN
-180 ITTSS
+180 ITASS
-185 KESFRVRKNILS
+185 KESFRVRKNILH

-224 VRINCIENVSF
+224 ARINCVENISF

-243 RLSKNASVIVTSNET
+243 SLSKNASVIVTSNET
-258 QTFIDLIEDDKE
+258 QVFIDLIEDDRE
-270 FILYELDKQNFISQY
+270 FILYELGKENFISQY
-285 FSRNC
+285 FRSC
-290 SDLTE
+290 LDITE
-295 INGVKFYLLPKHSS
+295 INGVKFYSLLKHSN
-309 NIEGFK
+309 NIAGFK
-315 DLYCKSDEEAI
+315 DLYCKSEGEAI
-326 NYFLEIIQQQTE
+326 NYFLEIIQQQTK

-364 INYETSALASNLKKV
+364 INCESSALASNLKKI
-379 FDSQETFDLRELDKA
+379 FDSQEMFDLRKLDKA

-405 LIMLKIFVDNDKI
+405 LIMMKLFVDNDKI
-418 QISLLE
+418 QTSLLK

-433 HIIQYFALDSIRF
+433 HIIQYFAIDSIRF

-453 GLADCISFESNSLL
+453 GLAQCIPFESNSLL

-480 MKTVF
+480 MNTLF
-485 SIEKSVK
+485 FIEKSVK
-492 DLRSGPIRKFAYNL
+492 DLRSGPIRRFAYYL
-506 IDITISSIK
+506 IDRTISSIK
-515 TYTN
+515 TLTN

>member
-1 MDQKILVICQSHHQL
+1 MDKKILVICQSHHQL

-29 VDVVFIS
+29 VDVVFIN

-47 ESVNTYKSF
+47 ENVNSYKSF
-56 EPLNSKIDEYDRFI
+56 EPLSSKIDEYDKFI

-76 SQQLFTLI
+76 SQQLFALI

-109 INNLIFSVDIIFAAS
+109 VNNLIFSVDIIFAAS

-147 QDGYKEFINTLY
+147 QNGYKEFISALY

-168 KHALIIFSAPTN
+168 NHALIIFSAPTN
-180 ITTSS
+180 ITASS
-185 KESFRVRKNILS
+185 KESFRVRKNILH

-224 VRINCIENVSF
+224 ARINCVENISF

-243 RLSKNASVIVTSNET
+243 SLSKNASVIVTSNET
-258 QTFIDLIEDDKE
+258 QAFIDLIEDDRE
-270 FILYELDKQNFISQY
+270 FILYELGKENFISHY
-285 FSRNC
+285 FRSC
-290 SDLTE
+290 LDITE
-295 INGVKFYLLPKHSS
+295 INGVKFYSLLKHS
-309 NIEGFK
+309 NDIAGFK
-315 DLYCKSDEEAI
+315 DLYCKSEGEAI
-326 NYFLEIIQQQTE
+326 NYFLEIIQQQTK
-338 AGIHNDKMEI
+338 AGIQNDKMEI

-364 INYETSALASNLKKV
+364 INCESSALASNLKKI
-379 FDSQETFDLRELDKA
+379 FDSQETFDLRKLDKA

-405 LIMLKIFVDNDKI
+405 LIMMKLFVDNDKI
-418 QISLLE
+418 QTSLLK

-433 HIIQYFALDSIRF
+433 HIIQYFAIDSIRF

-453 GLADCISFESNSLL
+453 GLAQCIPFESNSLL

-480 MKTVF
+480 MNTLF
-485 SIEKSVK
+485 IIEKSVK
-492 DLRSGPIRKFAYNL
+492 DLRSGPIRRFAYYL
-506 IDITISSIK
+506 IDRTISSIK
-515 TYTN
+515 TLTN

>member
-1 MDQKILVICQSHHQL
+1 MDKKILVICQSHHQL

-29 VDVVFIS
+29 VDVVFIN

-47 ESVNTYKSF
+47 ENVNSYKSF
-56 EPLNSKIDEYDRFI
+56 EPLSSKIDEYDKFI

-76 SQQLFTLI
+76 SQQLFALI

-109 INNLIFSVDIIFAAS
+109 VNNLIFSVDIIFAAS

-147 QDGYKEFINTLY
+147 QNGYKEFISALY

-168 KHALIIFSAPTN
+168 NHALIIFSAPTN

-185 KESFRVRKNILS
+185 KESFRVRKNILH

-224 VRINCIENVSF
+224 ARINCIENISF

-243 RLSKNASVIVTSNET
+243 SLSKNASVIVTSNET
-258 QTFIDLIEDDKE
+258 QAFIDLIEDDRE
-270 FILYELDKQNFISQY
+270 FILYELGKENFISHY
-285 FSRNC
+285 FRSC
-290 SDLTE
+290 LDITE
-295 INGVKFYLLPKHSS
+295 INGVKFYSLLKHSN
-309 NIEGFK
+309 NIAGFK
-315 DLYCKSDEEAI
+315 DLYCKSDGEAI
-326 NYFLEIIQQQTE
+326 NYFLEIIQQQTK

-364 INYETSALASNLKKV
+364 ISCESSALASNLKKI
-379 FDSQETFDLRELDKA
+379 FDSQETFDLRKLDKA

-405 LIMLKIFVDNDKI
+405 LILLKLFVDNDKI
-418 QISLLE
+418 QTSLLK

-433 HIIQYFALDSIRF
+433 HIIQYFAIDSIRF

-453 GLADCISFESNSLL
+453 GLAQCIPFESNSLL
-467 EVTKASFSKKSLI
+467 DVTKASFSKKSTI
-480 MKTVF
+480 MNTVF
-485 SIEKSVK
+485 IIEKSVK
-492 DLRSGPIRKFAYNL
+492 DLRSGPIRRFAYYL
-506 IDITISSIK
+506 IDRTISSIK
-515 TYTN
+515 THTN

>member
-1 MDQKILVICQSHHQL
+1 MDKKILVICQSHHQL

-29 VDVVFIS
+29 VDVVFIN

-47 ESVNTYKSF
+47 ENVNSYKSF
-56 EPLNSKIDEYDRFI
+56 EPLSSKIDEYDKFI

-76 SQQLFTLI
+76 SQQLFALI

-109 INNLIFSVDIIFAAS
+109 VNNLIFSVDIIFAAS

-147 QDGYKEFINTLY
+147 QDGYKEFISALY

-168 KHALIIFSAPTN
+168 NHALIIFSAPTN

-185 KESFRVRKNILS
+185 KESFRVRKNILH

-224 VRINCIENVSF
+224 ARINCIENISF

-243 RLSKNASVIVTSNET
+243 SLSKNASVIVTSNET
-258 QTFIDLIEDDKE
+258 QAFIDLIEDDRE
-270 FILYELDKQNFISQY
+270 FILYELGKENFISHY
-285 FSRNC
+285 FRSC
-290 SDLTE
+290 LDITE
-295 INGVKFYLLPKHSS
+295 INGVKFYSLLKHSN
-309 NIEGFK
+309 NIAGFK
-315 DLYCKSDEEAI
+315 DLYCKSDGEAI
-326 NYFLEIIQQQTE
+326 NYFLEIIQQQTK

-364 INYETSALASNLKKV
+364 INCESSALASNLKKI
-379 FDSQETFDLRELDKA
+379 FDSQETFDLRKLDKA

-418 QISLLE
+418 QISLLK

-433 HIIQYFALDSIRF
+433 HIIQYFAIDSIRF

-453 GLADCISFESNSLL
+453 GLAQCIPFESNSLL
-467 EVTKASFSKKSLI
+467 DVTKASFSKKSIIINTLFI
-480 MKTVF
+480 
-485 SIEKSVK
+485 IEKSVK
-492 DLRSGPIRKFAYNL
+492 DLRSGPIRRFAYYL
-506 IDITISSIK
+506 IDRTISSIK
-515 TYTN
+515 THAN

>member
-1 MDQKILVICQSHHQL
+1 MDKKILVICQSHHQL

-29 VDVVFIS
+29 VDVVFIN

-47 ESVNTYKSF
+47 ENVNSYKSF
-56 EPLNSKIDEYDRFI
+56 EPLSSKIDEYDKFI

-76 SQQLFTLI
+76 SQQLFALI

-109 INNLIFSVDIIFAAS
+109 VNNLIFSVDIIFAAS

-147 QDGYKEFINTLY
+147 QDGYKEFISALY

-180 ITTSS
+180 ITASS
-185 KESFRVRKNILS
+185 KESFQVRKNILH

-224 VRINCIENVSF
+224 ARINCIENISF

-243 RLSKNASVIVTSNET
+243 SLSKNASVIVTSNET
-258 QTFIDLIEDDKE
+258 QAFIDLIEDDRE
-270 FILYELDKQNFISQY
+270 FILYELGKENFISHY
-285 FSRNC
+285 FRSC
-290 SDLTE
+290 LDITE
-295 INGVKFYLLPKHSS
+295 INGVKFYSLLKHSN
-309 NIEGFK
+309 NIAGFK
-315 DLYCKSDEEAI
+315 DLYCKSDGEAI
-326 NYFLEIIQQQTE
+326 NYFLEIIQQQTK

-364 INYETSALASNLKKV
+364 INCESSALASNLKKI
-379 FDSQETFDLRELDKA
+379 FDSQETFDLRKLDKA

-405 LIMLKIFVDNDKI
+405 LIMMKLFVDNDKI
-418 QISLLE
+418 QTSLLK

-433 HIIQYFALDSIRF
+433 HIIQYFAIDSIRF

-453 GLADCISFESNSLL
+453 GLAQCIPFESNSLL
-467 EVTKASFSKKSLI
+467 DVTKASFSKKSTI
-480 MKTVF
+480 MNTVF
-485 SIEKSVK
+485 IIEKSVK
-492 DLRSGPIRKFAYNL
+492 DLRSGPIRRFAYYL
-506 IDITISSIK
+506 IDRTISSIK
-515 TYTN
+515 THAN

>member
-1 MDQKILVICQSHHQL
+1 M
-16 EKGLYIQ
+16 
-23 KVIPST
+23 
-29 VDVVFIS
+29 DVVFIN

-47 ESVNTYKSF
+47 ENVNSYKSF
-56 EPLNSKIDEYDRFI
+56 EPLSSKIDEYDKFI

-76 SQQLFTLI
+76 SQQLFALI

-109 INNLIFSVDIIFAAS
+109 VNNLIFSVDIIFAAS

-147 QDGYKEFINTLY
+147 QNGYKEFISALY

-168 KHALIIFSAPTN
+168 NHALIIFSAPTN
-180 ITTSS
+180 ITASS
-185 KESFRVRKNILS
+185 KESFRVRKNILH

-224 VRINCIENVSF
+224 ARINCIENISF

-243 RLSKNASVIVTSNET
+243 SLSKNASVIVTSNET
-258 QTFIDLIEDDKE
+258 QVFIDLIEDDRE
-270 FILYELDKQNFISQY
+270 FILYELGKENFISQY
-285 FSRNC
+285 FRSC
-290 SDLTE
+290 LDITE
-295 INGVKFYLLPKHSS
+295 INGVKFYSLHKHSN
-309 NIEGFK
+309 NIAGFK
-315 DLYCKSDEEAI
+315 DLYCKSEGEAI
-326 NYFLEIIQQQTE
+326 NYFLEIIQQQTK

-364 INYETSALASNLKKV
+364 INCESSALASNLKKI
-379 FDSQETFDLRELDKA
+379 FDSQEMFDLRKLDKA

-405 LIMLKIFVDNDKI
+405 LIMMKLFVDNDKI
-418 QISLLE
+418 QTSLLK

-433 HIIQYFALDSIRF
+433 HIIQYFAIDSIRF

-453 GLADCISFESNSLL
+453 GLAQCIPFESNSLL

-480 MKTVF
+480 MNTLF
-485 SIEKSVK
+485 IIEKSVK
-492 DLRSGPIRKFAYNL
+492 DLRSGPIRRFAYYL
-506 IDITISSIK
+506 IDRTISSIK
-515 TYTN
+515 TLTN

>member
-1 MDQKILVICQSHHQL
+1 MDKKILVICQSPHQL

-23 KVIPST
+23 KVIPSA
-29 VDVVFIS
+29 VDVVFIN

-47 ESVNTYKSF
+47 ENVNSYKSF
-56 EPLNSKIDEYDRFI
+56 EPLSSKIDEYDKFI

-76 SQQLFTLI
+76 SQQLFALI

-109 INNLIFSVDIIFAAS
+109 VNNLIFSVDIIFAAS

-147 QDGYKEFINTLY
+147 QNGYKEFISALY

-168 KHALIIFSAPTN
+168 NHALIIFSAPTN
-180 ITTSS
+180 ITASS
-185 KESFRVRKNILS
+185 KESFRVRKNILH

-224 VRINCIENVSF
+224 ARINCVENISF

-243 RLSKNASVIVTSNET
+243 SLSKNASVIVTSNET
-258 QTFIDLIEDDKE
+258 QVFIDLIEDDRE
-270 FILYELDKQNFISQY
+270 FILYELGKENFISQY
-285 FSRNC
+285 FRSC
-290 SDLTE
+290 LDITE
-295 INGVKFYLLPKHSS
+295 INGVKFYSLLKHSN
-309 NIEGFK
+309 NIAGFK
-315 DLYCKSDEEAI
+315 DLYCKSEGEAI
-326 NYFLEIIQQQTE
+326 NYFLEIIQQQTKE
-338 AGIHNDKMEI
+338 GIQDDKMEI

-364 INYETSALASNLKKV
+364 INCESSALASNLKKI
-379 FDSQETFDLRELDKA
+379 FDSQEMFDLRKLDKA

-405 LIMLKIFVDNDKI
+405 LIMMKLFVDNDKI
-418 QISLLE
+418 QTSLLK

-433 HIIQYFALDSIRF
+433 HIIQYFAIDSIRF

-453 GLADCISFESNSLL
+453 GLAQCIPFESNSLL

-480 MKTVF
+480 MNTLF
-485 SIEKSVK
+485 TIEKSVK
-492 DLRSGPIRKFAYNL
+492 DLRSGPIRRFAYYL
-506 IDITISSIK
+506 IDRTINSVK
-515 TYTN
+515 TLTN

>member
-1 MDQKILVICQSHHQL
+1 MDKKILVICQSHHQL

-29 VDVVFIS
+29 VDVVFIN

-47 ESVNTYKSF
+47 ENVNSYKSF
-56 EPLNSKIDEYDRFI
+56 EPLSSKIDEYDKFI

-76 SQQLFTLI
+76 SQQLFALI

-109 INNLIFSVDIIFAAS
+109 VNNLIFSVDIIFAAS

-147 QDGYKEFINTLY
+147 QNGYKEFISALY
-159 QPSNLKEIT
+159 QPRNLKEIT

-180 ITTSS
+180 ITASS
-185 KESFRVRKNILS
+185 KESFRVRKNILH

-224 VRINCIENVSF
+224 ARINCVENISF

-243 RLSKNASVIVTSNET
+243 NLSKNASVIVTSNET
-258 QTFIDLIEDDKE
+258 QVFIDLIEDDRE
-270 FILYELDKQNFISQY
+270 FILYELGKENFISQY
-285 FSRNC
+285 FRSC
-290 SDLTE
+290 LDITE
-295 INGVKFYLLPKHSS
+295 INGVKFYSLHKHSN
-309 NIEGFK
+309 NIAGFK
-315 DLYCKSDEEAI
+315 DLYCKSEGEAI
-326 NYFLEIIQQQTE
+326 NYFLEIIQQQTK
-338 AGIHNDKMEI
+338 AGIQNDKMEI

-364 INYETSALASNLKKV
+364 INCESSALASNLKKI
-379 FDSQETFDLRELDKA
+379 FDSQEMFDLRKLDKA

-405 LIMLKIFVDNDKI
+405 LIMMKLFVDNDKI
-418 QISLLE
+418 QTSLLK

-433 HIIQYFALDSIRF
+433 HIIQYFAIDSIRF

-453 GLADCISFESNSLL
+453 GLAQCIPFESNSLL

-480 MKTVF
+480 MNTLF
-485 SIEKSVK
+485 IIEKSVK
-492 DLRSGPIRKFAYNL
+492 DLRSGPIRRFAYYL
-506 IDITISSIK
+506 IDRTISSIK
-515 TYTN
+515 TLTN

>member
-1 MDQKILVICQSHHQL
+1 MDKKILVICQSHHQL

-29 VDVVFIS
+29 VDVVFIN

-47 ESVNTYKSF
+47 ENVNSYKSF
-56 EPLNSKIDEYDRFI
+56 EPLSSKIDEYDKFI

-76 SQQLFTLI
+76 SQQLFALI

-109 INNLIFSVDIIFAAS
+109 VNNLIFSVDIIFAAS

-147 QDGYKEFINTLY
+147 QNGYKEFISALY

-168 KHALIIFSAPTN
+168 NHALIIFSAPTN

-185 KESFRVRKNILS
+185 KESFRVRKNILH

-224 VRINCIENVSF
+224 ARINCIENISF

-243 RLSKNASVIVTSNET
+243 SLSKNASVIVTSNET
-258 QTFIDLIEDDKE
+258 QAFIDLIEDDRE
-270 FILYELDKQNFISQY
+270 FILYELGKENFISHY
-285 FSRNC
+285 FRSC
-290 SDLTE
+290 LDITE
-295 INGVKFYLLPKHSS
+295 INGVKFYSLLKHSN
-309 NIEGFK
+309 NIAGFK
-315 DLYCKSDEEAI
+315 DLYCKSDGEAI
-326 NYFLEIIQQQTE
+326 NYFLEIIQQQTK

-364 INYETSALASNLKKV
+364 INCESSALASNLKKI
-379 FDSQETFDLRELDKA
+379 FDSQETFDLRKLDKA

-405 LIMLKIFVDNDKI
+405 LIMMKLFVDNDKI
-418 QISLLE
+418 QTSLLK

-433 HIIQYFALDSIRF
+433 HIIQYFAIDSIRF

-453 GLADCISFESNSLL
+453 GLAQCIPFESNSLL
-467 EVTKASFSKKSLI
+467 DVTKASFSKKSTI
-480 MKTVF
+480 MNTVF
-485 SIEKSVK
+485 IIEKSVK
-492 DLRSGPIRKFAYNL
+492 DLRSGPIRRFAYYL
-506 IDITISSIK
+506 IDRTISSIK
-515 TYTN
+515 THAN

>member
-1 MDQKILVICQSHHQL
+1 MDKKILVICQSQHQL

-29 VDVVFIS
+29 VDVVFIN

-47 ESVNTYKSF
+47 ENVNSYKSF
-56 EPLNSKIDEYDRFI
+56 EPLSSKIDEYDKFI

-76 SQQLFTLI
+76 SQQLFALI

-109 INNLIFSVDIIFAAS
+109 VNNLIFWVDIIFAAS
-124 DLEKKTLDQ
+124 DLEKITLDQ

-147 QDGYKEFINTLY
+147 QNGYKEFISALY

-168 KHALIIFSAPTN
+168 NHALIIFSAPTN

-185 KESFRVRKNILS
+185 KESFRVRKNILH

-224 VRINCIENVSF
+224 ARINCIENISF

-243 RLSKNASVIVTSNET
+243 SLSKNASVIVTSNET
-258 QTFIDLIEDDKE
+258 QAFIDLIEDDRE
-270 FILYELDKQNFISQY
+270 FILYELGKENFISHY
-285 FSRNC
+285 FRSC
-290 SDLTE
+290 LDITE
-295 INGVKFYLLPKHSS
+295 INGVKFYSLLKHSN
-309 NIEGFK
+309 NIAGFK
-315 DLYCKSDEEAI
+315 DLYCKSDGEAI
-326 NYFLEIIQQQTE
+326 NYFLEIIQQQTK

-364 INYETSALASNLKKV
+364 INCESSALASNLKII
-379 FDSQETFDLRELDKA
+379 FDSQETFDLRKLDKA

-418 QISLLE
+418 QISLLK

-433 HIIQYFALDSIRF
+433 HIIQYFAIDSIRF

-453 GLADCISFESNSLL
+453 RLAQCIPFESNSLL
-467 EVTKASFSKKSLI
+467 DVTKASFSKKSII
-480 MKTVF
+480 MNTVF
-485 SIEKSVK
+485 IIEKSVK
-492 DLRSGPIRKFAYNL
+492 DLRSGPIRRFAYYL
-506 IDITISSIK
+506 IDRTISSIK
-515 TYTN
+515 THTN

>member
-29 VDVVFIS
+29 VDVVFIN
-36 QKLNLSSKVLL
+36 QKLNLSSIVLL
-47 ESVNTYKSF
+47 KSFNSYKSF
-56 EPLNSKIDEYDRFI
+56 EPLSSKIDQYDKFI

-76 SQQLFTLI
+76 SPQLFTLI

-109 INNLIFSVDIIFAAS
+109 VNNLIFSVDIIFAAS
-124 DLEKKTLDQ
+124 DLEKETLDQ

-168 KHALIIFSAPTN
+168 RHALIIFSAPTN

-185 KESFRVRKNILS
+185 KESFRVRKNILN

-224 VRINCIENVSF
+224 VRINCIENISF

-258 QTFIDLIEDDKE
+258 QSFIDLIEDDRE
-270 FILYELDKQNFISQY
+270 FILYELGKENFISQY
-285 FSRNC
+285 FNRNC
-290 SDLTE
+290 LDLTE
-295 INGVKFYLLPKHSS
+295 INGVKFYSLRKHSS
-309 NIEGFK
+309 NIAGFK
-315 DLYCKSDEEAI
+315 DLYCKSDGEAI

-338 AGIHNDKMEI
+338 GGIHNDKMEM

-364 INYETSALASNLKKV
+364 INCESSALASNLKKI
-379 FDSQETFDLRELDKA
+379 FDSRVTFDLRELDKA

-405 LIMLKIFVDNDKI
+405 LIMLKIFVDSDKI
-418 QISLLE
+418 QISLLK

-433 HIIQYFALDSIRF
+433 HIIQYFAIDSIRF

-453 GLADCISFESNSLL
+453 GLAECIPFESNSLL

-480 MKTVF
+480 MNTVF
-485 SIEKSVK
+485 SIERSVK
-492 DLRSGPIRKFAYNL
+492 DLRSGPIRKFAYYL
-506 IDITISSIK
+506 IDITIKSIK